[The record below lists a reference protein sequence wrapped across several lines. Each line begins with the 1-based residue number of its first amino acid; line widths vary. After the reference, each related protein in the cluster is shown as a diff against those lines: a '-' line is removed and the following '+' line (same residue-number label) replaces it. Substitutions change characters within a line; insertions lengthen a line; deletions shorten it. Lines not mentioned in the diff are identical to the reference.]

1 MTTDAPSRITL
12 ARETPTQPV
21 KDGVVKRVIADSSTL
36 SVTEYFWDKDHKTV
50 GDHAHDWDTANFIV
64 SGTFEVTIGGRT
76 EVLRAGDSYLRAGDS
91 YTIPRG
97 TTRSMRALE
106 AGSYVLVM
114 SRGHTHD

>member
-1 MTTDAPSRITL
+1 MSTEAPSRITL
-12 ARETPTQPV
+12 ARETSTQPV

-36 SVTEYFWDKDHKTV
+36 SATEYFWDKDHETV
-50 GDHAHDWDTANFIV
+50 GDHAHEWDTANFIV

-76 EVLRAGDSYLRAGDS
+76 EVLRAGDS